1 MRWTRDADGLRGVWS
16 MSDHGSRAALHFEV
30 ELNAL
35 VERFR
40 HEYEL
45 TYVEAVG
52 VLEVVKLGVAVELR
66 NEEED
71 DDEDV

>member
-1 MRWTRDADGLRGVWS
+1 
-16 MSDHGSRAALHFEV
+16 MSDHGSRAASHFEG

-35 VERFR
+35 LERFR

-52 VLEVVKLGVAVELR
+52 VLELVKMSLAVEL
-66 NEEED
+66 N
-71 DDEDV
+71 DDEDDEE